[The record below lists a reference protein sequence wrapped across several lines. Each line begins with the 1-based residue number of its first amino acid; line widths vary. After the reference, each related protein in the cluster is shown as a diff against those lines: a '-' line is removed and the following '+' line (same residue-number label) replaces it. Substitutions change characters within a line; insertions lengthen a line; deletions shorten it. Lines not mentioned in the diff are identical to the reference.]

1 MADIVS
7 SLFGLT
13 PLQQQAELTSRQ
25 RNFDL
30 GTLIGKASTTGF
42 MTPNQREAFV
52 ERQGAEAAL
61 AGTAIRG
68 LGSLFGLQDPQLQR
82 ATQLEGILGQTQQE
96 LGENANNPTVFYP
109 ELQRRLAEGGFSR
122 EAMQVGQVAQKAIQ
136 DYNVNQAKL
145 LTEQAQLAK
154 AKQEKLPQI
163 VQLKQAYDQ
172 AVAAGDKT
180 TANAILAQMQKDT
193 YIPEKTTT
201 PENRAEAVKLGQFV
215 KEFGE
220 EEGSTKFLVWKN
232 ELDQKKS
239 AVYGTGQVLG
249 EAGKKIGVYS
259 DKGDFKTPSGE
270 VIPKEQM
277 VDFRNSQDA
286 ASNLLGI
293 MTNITPTDISNA
305 FGKPN
310 ITGGG
315 VGSALTRFAA
325 NPEVTS
331 AQTKINSLGVK
342 EVLTNLQ
349 QLKGASSDKEMARV
363 ASTFPGFEAPPQVM
377 EEWLAR
383 AVLTTTKFLNKNKA
397 KYGFDA
403 PTVNLQELASIP
415 VLKAIPATERAKYAE
430 DLAKYDENFKALPE
444 DEKIKV
450 LNSIVSGGKLEKQ
463 SSGAKKSETRT
474 TKSGVKYTVIED

>member
-13 PLQQQAELTSRQ
+13 PLAQQVEEYNTGRDLELGNLIATAGLNQYAPPERQ
-25 RNFDL
+25 RAYL
-30 GTLIGKASTTGF
+30 A
-42 MTPNQREAFV
+42 Q
-52 ERQGAEAAL
+52 QGAQAAL
-61 AGTAIRG
+61 AGKAIRG
-68 LGSLFGLQDPQLQR
+68 IGGLFGMQDPQLQR
-82 ATQLEGILGQTQQE
+82 ATQLETILGQTQQE
-96 LGENANNPTVFYP
+96 LGEDVNNPTVFYP
-109 ELQRRLAEGGFSR
+109 QLQRKLAESGFTR
-122 EAMQVGQVAQKAIQ
+122 EAVQVGQVAQKAIQ
-136 DYNVNQAKL
+136 DFGLTQAKIM
-145 LTEQAQLAK
+145 TEQAQLAK
-154 AKQEKLPQI
+154 ARQEKLPQI

-172 AVAAGDKT
+172 AVAAGDT
-180 TANAILAQMQKDT
+180 STANAILAQMQKDT
-193 YIPEKTTT
+193 YIADKTTT
-201 PENRAEAVKLGQFV
+201 PENRAEAVKLNQFV

-220 EEGSTKFLVWKN
+220 DEGSTKFLEWKN
-232 ELDQKKS
+232 QLEQKKS
-239 AVYGTGQVLG
+239 AVQGTGSVLSDT
-249 EAGKKIGVYS
+249 GKPIGNYD
-259 DKGDFKTPSGE
+259 DKGTFTSKTGE

-293 MTNITPTDISNA
+293 MTNITSTDITNA

-310 ITGGG
+310 VTGGG
-315 VGSALTRFAA
+315 VASALTRFAA

-403 PTVNLQELASIP
+403 PSVNLQELANIP
-415 VLKAIPATERAKYAE
+415 ILKAIPATERAKYAE
-430 DLAKYDENFKALPE
+430 DLAKYDETFKALPE
-444 DEKIKV
+444 AEQIKL
-450 LNSIVSGGKLEKQ
+450 LNSIVSGGKSEKP
-463 SSGAKKSETRT
+463 SKATTRT
-474 TKSGVKYTVIED
+474 TKSGVKYTIED